1 MPIEQHLPESCLDE
15 VNPQEKP
22 NPPAGGHDASEGNR
36 PMNQEKFEQI
46 KQKIL
51 SIGDLPTLPHVAMD
65 VSRLANSPSS
75 SMSDIVR
82 IIYNDPSLT
91 AKMLKVANSAFYGM
105 PKRIE
110 SLNMALVILGM
121 REINSL
127 VTSICIFKAFPMLPG
142 RPTFD
147 RERFWEHSA
156 GCGEIAKV
164 IAHKLSV
171 RVYGVE
177 FTAGLLHD
185 IGKIVLD
192 QYFHEDF
199 VQVLELSQRE
209 NLPMVEA
216 EKRILGVAHTQLGA
230 WLSSVWNLPPN
241 LVDAIVYH
249 HDPLN
254 SKDHRTLCALIH
266 LADAFCKTAG
276 IGFSGDVAGTSF
288 VDNPAWS
295 ILKMVNPQ
303 IGEIDL
309 EQFTLELENSVERA
323 REFVRIASQ

>member
-1 MPIEQHLPESCLDE
+1 
-15 VNPQEKP
+15 
-22 NPPAGGHDASEGNR
+22 
-36 PMNQEKFEQI
+36 
-46 KQKIL
+46 
-51 SIGDLPTLPHVAMD
+51 LPTLPHVAME
-65 VSRLANSPSS
+65 VSRLANSSTS

-82 IIYNDPSLT
+82 IIHNDPSLT

-110 SLNMALVILGM
+110 SLNMALVVLGM

-127 VTSICIFKAFPMLPG
+127 VTSICIFKAFPITPG

-147 RERFWEHSA
+147 REKFWEHSA

-164 IAHKLSV
+164 IAHKLSI
-171 RVYGVE
+171 RVFGVE

-199 VQVLELSQRE
+199 ILALELSQSE
-209 NLPMVEA
+209 NIPMVEA
-216 EKRILGVAHTQLGA
+216 EERILGVGHTQLGA

-249 HDPLN
+249 HDPMG

-266 LADAFCKTAG
+266 LADAFCKIVG
-276 IGFSGDVAGTSF
+276 IGFSGDSVQTSF
-288 VDNPAWS
+288 ADDPAWS
-295 ILKMVNPQ
+295 ILKAVNPQ
-303 IGEIDL
+303 IEEIDI
-309 EQFTLELENSVERA
+309 EQFTIELQSSVERA